1 MNISRLSIK
10 SLTIS
15 ILIVIGFCSVLVSFV
30 SGEYFFKAAREAQ
43 VYSLN
48 RVIQVATKEIIQE
61 LHDQTYDIA
70 TALSIEGTIPIEFRD
85 AVKNKN
91 KVKFIKALD
100 DPFITGFVGAYIV
113 ELVKVRAYDL
123 NFKLI
128 AESNKGI
135 QNLPQQLPETLYQQ
149 GQDRKGASRSKAING
164 LWHYADKSYYSML
177 VPIGGVFI
185 EGYLEIVVNP
195 VNNLI
200 KLSEKMD
207 SPVSI
212 RSGFDPNK
220 AYYESKESIEN
231 LLPIE
236 YTLKTSLGT
245 PAYLLTS
252 YEDIAKLSEGINK
265 TVFNAIIV
273 FIGLVLIVL
282 LVAIGL
288 FQLFLFKP
296 MNMMLKEIRNITD
309 GDIFHDLKI
318 KGLSEVTI
326 LADEFNK
333 MSQKIR
339 AREEKLTQL
348 SIIDDLTKISNRRKF
363 DEVLKHEYLNACR
376 TQKPLSVLMIDI
388 DYFKLFNDT
397 YGHLAGDNCI
407 KKVATAL
414 QNSIYRP
421 DDLVARYGG
430 EEFVVIL
437 PDTPEKGEL
446 VVAQKIMSE
455 ISRLNI
461 PHSSS
466 MINENV
472 TVSLGGYT
480 LTPNIHHAPEF
491 IVAEADK
498 LLYQAKEA
506 GRNQFKLHSES

>member
-10 SLTIS
+10 SLTIT
-15 ILIVIGFCSVLVSFV
+15 ILIIIGFFSVVVSFV

-48 RVIQVATKEIIQE
+48 RVIQVATKEILQE
-61 LHDQTYDIA
+61 LHDQTYEIA
-70 TALSIEGTIPIEFRD
+70 TALSIEGAIPKEFLK
-85 AVKNKN
+85 AAKSKSNEKL
-91 KVKFIKALD
+91 IKTLD
-100 DPFITGFVGAYIV
+100 DPFITGFVGAYII

-123 NFKLI
+123 KLNLI

-135 QNLPQQLPETLYQQ
+135 FDLPKQLPETLYLQ
-149 GQDRKGASRSKAING
+149 GQDRKGAARTKAING
-164 LWHYADKSYYSML
+164 LWHYAGKSYYSML

-207 SPVSI
+207 SPVTI
-212 RSGFDPNK
+212 RSGLAPNK
-220 AYYESKESIEN
+220 AYYEPKESIAN
-231 LLPIE
+231 LLPIDFI
-236 YTLKTSLGT
+236 LKTNLGT

-265 TVFNAIIV
+265 TVFNAIVV

-282 LVAIGL
+282 LFAIGL

-296 MNMMLKEIRNITD
+296 MNMMLNEIRNITD
-309 GDIFHDLKI
+309 GDIFHNLNI
-318 KGLSEVTI
+318 KGLSEITI
-326 LADEFNK
+326 LSEEFNK
-333 MSQKIR
+333 MSKKIR
-339 AREEKLTQL
+339 AREEELTQL
-348 SIIDDLTKISNRRKF
+348 SVIDDLTKISNRRKF
-363 DEVLKHEYLNACR
+363 GEVLKHEYITACR

-397 YGHLAGDNCI
+397 YGHLAGDDCI

-430 EEFVVIL
+430 EEFVIIL
-437 PDTPEKGEL
+437 PDTPEKGEQ

-466 MINENV
+466 MINENI
-472 TVSLGGYT
+472 TVSIGGYT
-480 LTPNIHHAPEF
+480 LTPTIHHAPEF